1 MGKRTRVTKKALK
14 HDALVET
21 AARGTKVIEEH
32 LNQILIGLA
41 VVVVAAAAVFLV
53 MRAQK
58 NAAREASALLSVATE
73 SLASGMLAQAS
84 DQFTAIAEQYP
95 GTRAAG
101 AATCYLGSIRFHEKD
116 YDGAMQHFETYLE
129 RFRDPGTLRT
139 MAFSGKASI
148 LEQRRDFAGAADV
161 YTQLAGELT
170 DEPAAAAL
178 HLLSAIRCY
187 RAEQNWQAMKD
198 AAQRVIRDYPDTPS
212 TGDARVALAE
222 ASGVL
227 ALPPQGTVPA
237 APAPAATP

>member
-1 MGKRTRVTKKALK
+1 LGKRTRVTKKALK

-21 AARGTKVIEEH
+21 AARGTRVIEEH
-32 LNQILIGLA
+32 LNQILIGVA
-41 VVVVAAAAVFLV
+41 VVVVAAAAVFFI

-84 DQFTAIAEQYP
+84 DQFTAIVERYP

-116 YDGAMQHFETYLE
+116 YDGAMQYFDTYLSSSRE
-129 RFRDPGTLRT
+129 PGTLRT
-139 MAFSGKASI
+139 MAYAGKASI
-148 LEQRRDFAGAADV
+148 LEQRRDFAGAAAA
-161 YTQLAGELT
+161 YTQLADELA

-178 HLLSAIRCY
+178 HLVNAIRCL
-187 RAEQNWQAMKD
+187 RAEQDWQTMKD
-198 AAQRVIRDYPDTPS
+198 TAERVIRDYPDAPS
-212 TGDARVALAE
+212 TGDARVAFAE

-227 ALPPQGTVPA
+227 ALPPRGTVPA
-237 APAPAATP
+237 APAPATTP